1 MNKSVRDEN
10 GLNKRERDIL
20 KYIQKEMAT
29 KGYAPSVREIGKAVK
44 LSSTAT
50 VQGYLKELESKGFI
64 KKENQK
70 GRTLRLLR
78 DSKGEDVNSQPD
90 SDGKDYY
97 NDKELVDVPVIGRIT
112 AGQPILDVIKKQG
125 LKKTAIVVTRYFGG
139 IKLGAGGLVGAY
151 SEAASDVL
159 GLATILEKKECK
171 RVAVKCDY
179 STFSAV
185 EKYLFKT
192 ECKPLG
198 FDYGDEVSGKIV
210 IPLDGVQA
218 FAAAITE
225 ITSGR
230 ASVEILDGITFDTT
244 DK

>member
-1 MNKSVRDEN
+1 MKTIRVVSGEYMIENEIKRSRFIATAKGELDQDGAEAFVKS
-10 GLNKRERDIL
+10 
-20 KYIQKEMAT
+20 
-29 KGYAPSVREIGKAVK
+29 
-44 LSSTAT
+44 
-50 VQGYLKELESKGFI
+50 I
-64 KKENQK
+64 KKKYPDATHNCYAYVADELGNIA
-70 GRTLRLLR
+70 RFS
-78 DSKGEDVNSQPD
+78 DDGEP
-90 SDGKDYY
+90 G
-97 NDKELVDVPVIGRIT
+97 GT

>member
-1 MNKSVRDEN
+1 MKTIRVVSGEYMIENEIKRSRFIATAKGELDQEGAEAFVKS
-10 GLNKRERDIL
+10 
-20 KYIQKEMAT
+20 
-29 KGYAPSVREIGKAVK
+29 
-44 LSSTAT
+44 
-50 VQGYLKELESKGFI
+50 I
-64 KKENQK
+64 KKKYPDATHNCYAYIADELGNIA
-70 GRTLRLLR
+70 RFS
-78 DSKGEDVNSQPD
+78 DDGEP
-90 SDGKDYY
+90 G
-97 NDKELVDVPVIGRIT
+97 GT

-210 IPLDGVQA
+210 VPLDGVQA
-218 FAAAITE
+218 FASAITE

>member
-1 MNKSVRDEN
+1 MKTIRVVSGEYMIENEIKRSRFIATAKGELDQDGAEAFVKS
-10 GLNKRERDIL
+10 
-20 KYIQKEMAT
+20 
-29 KGYAPSVREIGKAVK
+29 
-44 LSSTAT
+44 
-50 VQGYLKELESKGFI
+50 I
-64 KKENQK
+64 KKKYPDATHNCYAYVADELGNIA
-70 GRTLRLLR
+70 RFS
-78 DSKGEDVNSQPD
+78 DDGEP
-90 SDGKDYY
+90 G
-97 NDKELVDVPVIGRIT
+97 GT

-151 SEAASDVL
+151 SDAASDVL

>member
-1 MNKSVRDEN
+1 M
-10 GLNKRERDIL
+10 
-20 KYIQKEMAT
+20 
-29 KGYAPSVREIGKAVK
+29 REIKVVSGEYQIENEIKRSRFIATAKGELDQDGAEAFVK
-44 LSSTAT
+44 S
-50 VQGYLKELESKGFI
+50 I
-64 KKENQK
+64 KKKYPDATHNCYAYVADELGNIA
-70 GRTLRLLR
+70 RFS
-78 DSKGEDVNSQPD
+78 DDGEP
-90 SDGKDYY
+90 G
-97 NDKELVDVPVIGRIT
+97 GT

-151 SEAASDVL
+151 SDAASDVL

>member
-1 MNKSVRDEN
+1 MKTIRVVSGEYMIENEIKRCRFIAAAKGELDQDGAEAFVKS
-10 GLNKRERDIL
+10 
-20 KYIQKEMAT
+20 
-29 KGYAPSVREIGKAVK
+29 
-44 LSSTAT
+44 
-50 VQGYLKELESKGFI
+50 I
-64 KKENQK
+64 KKKYPDATHNCYAYVADELGNIA
-70 GRTLRLLR
+70 RFS
-78 DSKGEDVNSQPD
+78 DDGEP
-90 SDGKDYY
+90 G
-97 NDKELVDVPVIGRIT
+97 GT